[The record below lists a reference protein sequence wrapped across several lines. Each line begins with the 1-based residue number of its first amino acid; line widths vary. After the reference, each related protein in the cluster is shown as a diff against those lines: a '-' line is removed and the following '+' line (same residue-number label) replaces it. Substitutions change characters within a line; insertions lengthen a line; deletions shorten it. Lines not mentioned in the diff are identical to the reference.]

1 MIRAYPG
8 PTCQSNEHPGDS
20 CLGTAFCLSQMYN
33 NCHVE
38 TAINYYLYDMWGPPD
53 DPSSYSASRLKGH
66 RLSSLSLRLRVAVES
81 NYSISLTDGPFA
93 LAPQCMRR
101 RRRRRRVAALA
112 AAVSLRAVPPP
123 PPPAPPRPRGA
134 SRWRRPRLRVGDGEG
149 HRRRRVRR
157 HRAHPDSEGTGP
169 GWVCV
174 LAAAKRRGVEL
185 GIGGFDSFRLCTLLL
200 WFCTRCF
207 DLVGG
212 HRRICSSRT
221 SSSRASR
228 WASARTAP
236 RSLTS

>member
-1 MIRAYPG
+1 M
-8 PTCQSNEHPGDS
+8 
-20 CLGTAFCLSQMYN
+20 
-33 NCHVE
+33 E

-134 SRWRRPRLRVGDGEG
+134 SGGDAHASESGTGRAIAVDEFAGIARIRIVKVRGRVGCVCLRLRSGGGWNWGSVVLIHSVCVRCCCGFVRVVLIWLVATGG
-149 HRRRRVRR
+149 YAVQGQVHRVPLAG
-157 HRAHPDSEGTGP
+157 RAHVP
-169 GWVCV
+169 
-174 LAAAKRRGVEL
+174 
-185 GIGGFDSFRLCTLLL
+185 
-200 WFCTRCF
+200 
-207 DLVGG
+207 
-212 HRRICSSRT
+212 HREV
-221 SSSRASR
+221 
-228 WASARTAP
+228 
-236 RSLTS
+236 